1 VSSQSFRAYVLV
13 ELYPG
18 KEKEFCEGI
27 LDKRLVVDSKVERT
41 DFVYGSYDFIYVL
54 NGEMADI
61 NRRIIE
67 LRRPIY
73 IRKTE
78 NLICLTCSH
87 RTQ

>member
-1 VSSQSFRAYVLV
+1 V

-67 LRRPIY
+67 LRRQIY
-73 IRKTE
+73 IYAKRKP
-78 NLICLTCSH
+78 
-87 RTQ
+87 